1 MEHEELKYSLK
12 VSILYFEYQDSNY
25 SKKKKKSQ
33 KHVELTEQKTEWVFK
48 SLYFSSLLKTNVLT
62 PPVYR

>member
-25 SKKKKKSQ
+25 SKKKKI
-33 KHVELTEQKTEWVFK
+33 TETCWTNWTENRVGI
-48 SLYFSSLLKTNVLT
+48 
-62 PPVYR
+62 